1 MKIKRETSARL
12 TEELLET
19 AKEMHSSGIMP
30 NEVYERI
37 TRRHRETGTTTQPPI
52 REDN

>member
-19 AKEMHSSGIMP
+19 AKEMHSSGIIP

-37 TRRHRETGTTTQPPI
+37 TRRHREAGATQPPI